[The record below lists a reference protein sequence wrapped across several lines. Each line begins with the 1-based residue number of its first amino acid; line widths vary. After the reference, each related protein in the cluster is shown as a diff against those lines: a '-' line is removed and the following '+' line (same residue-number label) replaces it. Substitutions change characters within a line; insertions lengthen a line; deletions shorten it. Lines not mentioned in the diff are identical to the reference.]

1 METWQFIILLLAA
14 LIPSVILVA
23 LFNKLRSSQKS
34 NDEFIEHVSAM
45 LAELE
50 AHMHSKIEEV
60 EDNNY
65 RSISEM
71 RIGLNESFTI
81 RLDAIGRQLSDRQ
94 AALENSISLRLDAQ
108 QQSTKESLDG
118 IRKGFDTS
126 VLQNEARYQSF
137 EKSCLEQ
144 LKLINDTLEG
154 SIRQMRESNDKHMDG
169 IRATVDEKLQRTLNE
184 RFAENF
190 QLISE
195 RLAEV
200 HKGLG
205 EMQSLAAGVGDLK
218 KVLSNVKTAGNLRA
232 STWRNLGRDP
242 CSRTIRMQF

>member
-65 RSISEM
+65 RSISEL

-94 AALENSISLRLDAQ
+94 AALENSISLR
-108 QQSTKESLDG
+108 
-118 IRKGFDTS
+118 
-126 VLQNEARYQSF
+126 
-137 EKSCLEQ
+137 
-144 LKLINDTLEG
+144 
-154 SIRQMRESNDKHMDG
+154 
-169 IRATVDEKLQRTLNE
+169 
-184 RFAENF
+184 
-190 QLISE
+190 
-195 RLAEV
+195 
-200 HKGLG
+200 
-205 EMQSLAAGVGDLK
+205 
-218 KVLSNVKTAGNLRA
+218 
-232 STWRNLGRDP
+232 
-242 CSRTIRMQF
+242 